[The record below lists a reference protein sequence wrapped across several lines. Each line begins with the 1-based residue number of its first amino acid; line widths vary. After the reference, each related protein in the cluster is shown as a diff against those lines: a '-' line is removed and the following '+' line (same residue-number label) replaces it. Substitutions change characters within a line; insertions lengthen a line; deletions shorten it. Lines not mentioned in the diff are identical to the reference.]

1 MASSPEKNEQNATS
15 CETGGGQAVKCR
27 ARVALR
33 LRRDVREKNG
43 LEEKKK
49 KRAGGTPSS
58 STRLATV
65 SPERRG
71 RCKNEWGAGRGGG
84 EKRCDKAEGGS
95 NRMRGDS
102 EDRRSKL
109 NLPSSLLI
117 EG

>member
-49 KRAGGTPSS
+49 KGLEGPPAHQRDW
-58 STRLATV
+58 RL
-65 SPERRG
+65 
-71 RCKNEWGAGRGGG
+71 
-84 EKRCDKAEGGS
+84 
-95 NRMRGDS
+95 
-102 EDRRSKL
+102 
-109 NLPSSLLI
+109 
-117 EG
+117 